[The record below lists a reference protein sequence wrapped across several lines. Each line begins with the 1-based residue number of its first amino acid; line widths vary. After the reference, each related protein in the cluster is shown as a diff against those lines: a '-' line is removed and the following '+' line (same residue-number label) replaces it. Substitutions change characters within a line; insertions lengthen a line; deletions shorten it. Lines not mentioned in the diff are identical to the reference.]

1 MDTLANA
8 MNSLKLAESKG
19 KRSVR
24 VKVISKLVKGVLDLL
39 KENGYLNSVE
49 EDTGSLRHPQIV
61 AELAGRITDCG
72 VIKPRYAVKAG
83 EIDDYEQRVLPA
95 QGVGLLILSTP
106 KGLMTNIQAKQE
118 NQGGRLLAYVY

>member
-8 MNSLKLAESKG
+8 MNSLKLAEAKG

-24 VKVISKLVKGVLDLL
+24 VKVISKLVKGVLELL
-39 KENGYLNSVE
+39 KENDYLNSVE
-49 EDTGSLRHPQIV
+49 EDTGSRHPRIV

-72 VIKPRYAVKAG
+72 VIKPRYAVKAD

-106 KGLMTNIQAKQE
+106 KGLMTNIQAKE
-118 NQGGRLLAYVY
+118 ANQGGRLLAYVY